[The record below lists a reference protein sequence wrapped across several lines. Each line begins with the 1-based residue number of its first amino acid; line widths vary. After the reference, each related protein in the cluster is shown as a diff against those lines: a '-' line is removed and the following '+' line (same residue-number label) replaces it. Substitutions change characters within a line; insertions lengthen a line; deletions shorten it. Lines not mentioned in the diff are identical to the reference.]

1 MEPTLPDSVTKFH
14 TKPLVRLFRVIGG
27 LSLIITYGKIA
38 LTFDIPTYIL
48 FISLF
53 ISILFIFYMLGISII
68 RLIHIIKV
76 LRSDKLDVR
85 NSPLDR
91 IASLTARLLFCAKGL
106 CVAGAAGGSI
116 TGAGLALDSALI
128 NTGNEPIFS
137 PYFVGMLKKILPE
150 GAIKPTT
157 SNTNLTGTEIKAIV
171 KNLDDNQLE
180 QVGLKGINETIF
192 NSNSLSENEKNE
204 LENLINQ
211 EQLNLKNKEAYL
223 KTKIKEEL
231 DKLKNK

>member
-1 MEPTLPDSVTKFH
+1 
-14 TKPLVRLFRVIGG
+14 
-27 LSLIITYGKIA
+27 
-38 LTFDIPTYIL
+38 
-48 FISLF
+48 
-53 ISILFIFYMLGISII
+53 MLGISII

-137 PYFVGMLKKILPE
+137 PYFVGMLKKFYQAPLKGG

-211 EQLNLKNKEAYL
+211 EQLNLKNKPAL
-223 KTKIKEEL
+223 P
-231 DKLKNK
+231 